1 MSKNE
6 TDRFYLYLINLLIMI
21 TKKLLILLI
30 TFSCSVSFYSQDVKY
45 FDESG
50 TLISERKFKK
60 QLLSL
65 DYFAVPHDSIPHKI
79 LTPRLV
85 KGKIE
90 KREILLDLLEK
101 AIGQSIDREVPTVI
115 IYYPGLDQCNK
126 GGINT
131 AHWLKSAHLEL
142 SKGLKKKANTQ
153 PIYIYKEYTGLEK
166 YRGIVTWYKD
176 PYQVIEQKFFKYH
189 YPCGSFVVL
198 GTDGCYISYK
208 GEYATGQ
215 IIDAAKT
222 LYEK

>member
-1 MSKNE
+1 MAKL
-6 TDRFYLYLINLLIMI
+6 FI
-21 TKKLLILLI
+21 KKLLILLF
-30 TFSCSVSFYSQDVKY
+30 TFSCCVNFYSQDVKY

-50 TLISERKFKK
+50 MLISERKFKK
-60 QLLSL
+60 KLLSL
-65 DYFAVPHDSIPHKI
+65 DYFAVPHDSLPHKI

-90 KREILLDLLEK
+90 KRETLLDVLEK

-126 GGINT
+126 GGNNT

-198 GTDGCYISYK
+198 GADGTYISYK
-208 GEYATGQ
+208 GEYAIGQ
-215 IIDAAKT
+215 IIDAAKM